1 MIGSAIDSVKAMAD
15 TVMVGQHTVMVEC
28 LANSAPVENADSK
41 LCHWLW
47 QLVNPDGAS
56 CLLESWNFCFFAGLA
71 VFILLCVVFRS
82 TWKRVVD
89 FLSHRLLIASL
100 IVLIAGFWVYTWGYY
115 NPELGWYSVIPRS
128 VISSFRMFVVVHDLA
143 RVDKE
148 LFTNDFY
155 MACFSL
161 THFAAALLTFLMIFK
176 LVGFRLFSII
186 RLIIL
191 QLRFRFCS
199 KAPIHVFWGIN
210 EVSLLLAESIKA
222 RGEKDSAI
230 KDDRIIFVNIAKDSA
245 DMPRQKASLVSVIDV
260 VTLRNSELE
269 RLDKIDALVDNCH
282 NGPSSVQPS
291 ENREDESP
299 TDVFGSLR
307 LRVLRKIVARAEAV
321 NFYLLS
327 DDEEQNVSG
336 ALNLQNDK
344 TVTSRDKVKIY
355 VHARKTINAE
365 LFDTYA
371 QYVEQK
377 DNVVEESIADMYS
390 KDNGQSKT
398 YKPSVKLVDSAYK
411 SVKRLKETDGCL
423 PVDCVEYDYRT
434 GLVSSPFTSLIVGFN
449 ATGQE
454 AFKYLYE
461 HGSFIGKDKNKLPF
475 KCYAVDQNMTAIEGI
490 ITSKVGYVIDSKELE
505 LINAEVNS
513 KVFWD
518 KVELIINDLN
528 YAVIALNNDELG
540 LQLAVNLFK
549 LALRKRDNKLP
560 LKIALRCYDS
570 RNIRMMHKAEKNL
583 NESIE
588 DSEINNV
595 SLTVFGDQSKIFDYE
610 SVLSDAALVKAKR
623 YNWVYEQTTPL
634 YDKEKEE
641 MTEDEQWQASFGS
654 EAVNNLLGKDASHG
668 SLYHAKYEL
677 LCQIEQNF
685 ANVAH
690 AKTKL
695 RLMGIDKDLTKLNA
709 LLDVIRNREP
719 GKTDY
724 KCDNAEYAELLHN
737 MALLEHER
745 FISARHLKGF
755 IQDPN
760 NKEAPQKDFVKKYHN
775 CLCAFLK
782 LKESTQSYDNNVID
796 TTLRLEAEER
806 KKKSSEG
813 DRNG

>member
-1 MIGSAIDSVKAMAD
+1 MIGSAIDSVKAVAD
-15 TVMVGQHTVMVEC
+15 TAMVGQHTVMVEC
-28 LANSAPVENADSK
+28 LANSTPVENADSK

-56 CLLESWNFCFFAGLA
+56 CLLAWNFWFFAGLV

-82 TWKRVVD
+82 AWKRVMD

-100 IVLIAGFWVYTWGYY
+100 IVLIAGFWVYTWGFYK
-115 NPELGWYSVIPRS
+115 PELGWYSVIPHS
-128 VISSFRMFVVVHDLA
+128 VISSFKMFVVMHDLA
-143 RVDKE
+143 RVESK
-148 LFTNDFY
+148 LFANDFY
-155 MACFSL
+155 MACFSI
-161 THFAAALLTFLMIFK
+161 THFLAAFLTFLAIFK
-176 LVGFRLFSII
+176 LVGFRLFSEL
-186 RLIIL
+186 RLWLLSIKFL
-191 QLRFRFCS
+191 SRGQ
-199 KAPIHVFWGIN
+199 KTIHVFWGIN
-210 EVSLLLAESIKA
+210 EESLLLAESIKE
-222 RGEKDSAI
+222 RCEKDSAM

-245 DMPRQKASLVSVIDV
+245 DMPRQKATLASVIDV
-260 VTLRNSELE
+260 VTLRNRELE
-269 RLDKIDALVDNCH
+269 RLDKLDALVDNCH
-282 NGPSSVQPS
+282 NGPASVQS
-291 ENREDESP
+291 SQNREKESP

-307 LRVLRKIVARAEAV
+307 LSVLRKIVARAKAV

-371 QYVEQK
+371 QYVEHDDK
-377 DNVVEESIADMYS
+377 
-390 KDNGQSKT
+390 
-398 YKPSVKLVDSAYK
+398 KPSVKIVDSAYK
-411 SVKRLKETDGCL
+411 SVKRLKEKIPGCL
-423 PVDCVEYDYRT
+423 PVDCVNFDKKT

-454 AFKYLYE
+454 AFKFLYE
-461 HGSFIGKDKNKLPF
+461 HGTFIGKDKNKLPF

-518 KVELIINDLN
+518 KVELIINELN
-528 YAVIALNNDELG
+528 YAVIALNDDELG

-588 DSEINNV
+588 DSEIKNV

-623 YNWVYEQTTPL
+623 YNWEYEKTTPI
-634 YDKEKEE
+634 YGDEKKG
-641 MTEDEQWQASFGS
+641 MDEDEQWKLSFGAD
-654 EAVNNLLGKDASHG
+654 AVKSTLKKPESHD
-668 SLYHAKYEL
+668 SLYHAKYEM
-677 LCQIEQNF
+677 LCKIEQNF

-724 KCDNAEYAELLHN
+724 KCDNAEYAELFHN

-745 FISARHLKGF
+745 FISARVLKGF
-755 IQDPN
+755 VYNQ
-760 NKEAPQKDFVKKYHN
+760 KKDFVKKFHN
-775 CLCAFLK
+775 CLCPLNT
-782 LKESTQSYDNNVID
+782 LDELTQSYDCNVID
-796 TTLRLEAEER
+796 TTLRLEAEKQEKEAEEQ
-806 KKKSSEG
+806 KKKSSEN

>member
-1 MIGSAIDSVKAMAD
+1 MIGRAIDSVKAVAD
-15 TVMVGQHTVMVEC
+15 TAMVGQHKVIVES
-28 LANSAPVENADSK
+28 LANGAPVENADTGFM
-41 LCHWLW
+41 HWVG
-47 QLVNPDGAS
+47 QLFNPEGAS
-56 CLLESWNFCFFAGLA
+56 CLLESWNFWFFAGLV

-82 TWKRVVD
+82 TWKKVVD
-89 FLSHRLLIASL
+89 FLSHHLLIASL
-100 IVLIAGFWVYTWGYY
+100 IVLIAGFLVYTWGYY

-128 VISSFRMFVVVHDLA
+128 VISSFKMFVVMHDLA

-186 RLIIL
+186 RLKIL
-191 QLRFRFCS
+191 QWRFRFCS

-210 EVSLLLAESIKA
+210 EESLLLAESIS
-222 RGEKDSAI
+222 EKIEAAGSPM
-230 KDDRIIFVNIAKDSA
+230 KHDRIIFVSIEKDSA
-245 DMPRQKASLVSVIDV
+245 DMPRQKATLASVIDV
-260 VTLRNSELE
+260 VTLRNRELE

-291 ENREDESP
+291 ENREDELP

-371 QYVEQK
+371 QYVEHDDK
-377 DNVVEESIADMYS
+377 
-390 KDNGQSKT
+390 
-398 YKPSVKLVDSAYK
+398 KPSVKLVDSAYK
-411 SVKRLKETDGCL
+411 SVKKLKETDVEETDGCL
-423 PVDCVEYDYRT
+423 PVDCVDYDKKT
-434 GLVSSPFTSLIVGFN
+434 GLVCSPFTSLIVGFN

-454 AFKYLYE
+454 AFKFLYE
-461 HGSFIGKDKNKLPF
+461 HGTFIGPNKEKLPF

-490 ITSKVGYVIDSKELE
+490 ITSKVGYVINSKELE

-610 SVLSDAALVKAKR
+610 SVLSDSALKEAKV
-623 YNWVYEQTTPL
+623 YNLEYAKTSGDGFENSA
-634 YDKEKEE
+634 EK
-641 MTEDEQWQASFGS
+641 QWQASFGS
-654 EAVNNLLGKDASHG
+654 EAVNKLLGKDASRG

-724 KCDNAEYAELLHN
+724 KCNNAEYAELLHN

-775 CLCAFLK
+775 CLCAFSE

-796 TTLRLEAEER
+796 TTIRLEAEER

>member
-1 MIGSAIDSVKAMAD
+1 MIGRAIDSAKAVADMA
-15 TVMVGQHTVMVEC
+15 MVGQHKVMVEC
-28 LANSAPVENADSK
+28 LTNSASLEKANSE
-41 LCHWLW
+41 LCYWIG
-47 QLVNPDGAS
+47 QLFNPDGAS
-56 CLLESWNFCFFAGLA
+56 CLLAWNFWFFAGLA

-82 TWKRVVD
+82 TWKKVVD
-89 FLSHRLLIASL
+89 FLSHHLLIASL
-100 IVLIAGFWVYTWGYY
+100 IVLIAGFLVYTWGYF

-148 LFTNDFY
+148 LFTNDIY

-176 LVGFRLFSII
+176 LVGFRLFSKI
-186 RLIIL
+186 RLKIL
-191 QLRFRFCS
+191 QWRFRFCS

-210 EVSLLLAESIKA
+210 EESLLLAESIKA

-230 KDDRIIFVNIAKDSA
+230 KDDRIIFVSIVKDSA

-291 ENREDESP
+291 ENREDELP

-307 LRVLRKIVARAEAV
+307 LRVLRKIVARAKAV

-371 QYVEQK
+371 QYVEHDDK
-377 DNVVEESIADMYS
+377 
-390 KDNGQSKT
+390 
-398 YKPSVKLVDSAYK
+398 KPSVKLVDSAYK

-461 HGSFIGKDKNKLPF
+461 HGTFIGPNKEKLPF

-490 ITSKVGYVIDSKELE
+490 ITSKVGYVIDSNELE

-583 NESIE
+583 NESIKK
-588 DSEINNV
+588 SQIKNV

-623 YNWVYEQTTPL
+623 YNWVYAKTSGDGFENSA
-634 YDKEKEE
+634 EK
-641 MTEDEQWQASFGS
+641 QWQASFGS
-654 EAVNNLLGKDASHG
+654 EAVNNLLGKDASRG

-677 LCQIEQNF
+677 LCKIEQNF

-695 RLMGIDKDLTKLNA
+695 PLMGIDKDLTKLNA

-775 CLCAFLK
+775 CLCAFSK

-813 DRNG
+813 DRNA

>member
-1 MIGSAIDSVKAMAD
+1 MIGRAIDSVKAVAD
-15 TVMVGQHTVMVEC
+15 TAMVGQHKVMVEC
-28 LANSAPVENADSK
+28 LANSASVEKADSK
-41 LCHWLW
+41 LCHWLG
-47 QLVNPDGAS
+47 QLVNPDGANVWW
-56 CLLESWNFCFFAGLA
+56 ESWNFCFFAGLV

-89 FLSHRLLIASL
+89 FLSHHLLIASL

-128 VISSFRMFVVVHDLA
+128 VISSFKMFVVMHDLA

-186 RLIIL
+186 RLKIL
-191 QLRFRFCS
+191 QWRFRFCS

-210 EVSLLLAESIKA
+210 EESLLLAESIKA

-230 KDDRIIFVNIAKDSA
+230 KDDRIIFVSIVKDSA
-245 DMPRQKASLVSVIDV
+245 DMPRQKATLASVIDV

-336 ALNLQNDK
+336 ALNLQNDN

-371 QYVEQK
+371 QYVEHDDK
-377 DNVVEESIADMYS
+377 
-390 KDNGQSKT
+390 
-398 YKPSVKLVDSAYK
+398 KPSVKLVDSAYK
-411 SVKRLKETDGCL
+411 SVKKLKETDVEETDGCL
-423 PVDCVEYDYRT
+423 PVDCVDYDKKT

-454 AFKYLYE
+454 AFKFLYE
-461 HGSFIGKDKNKLPF
+461 HGTFIGPNKEKLPF

-570 RNIRMMHKAEKNL
+570 HNIRMMHKVEKNL
-583 NESIE
+583 NESIKVK
-588 DSEINNV
+588 DSEKDSGKDSGIHV

-641 MTEDEQWQASFGS
+641 MDEDEQWKLSFGAD
-654 EAVNNLLGKDASHG
+654 AVKSTLEKPESHG
-668 SLYHAKYEL
+668 SLYHAKYEM
-677 LCQIEQNF
+677 LCKIEQNF

-695 RLMGIDKDLTKLNA
+695 QLMGLDKEHQKLND
-709 LLDVIRNREP
+709 LLKVIENRDP

-724 KCDNAEYAELLHN
+724 KCDKAEYAELLHN

-745 FISARHLKGF
+745 FISARRLKGF
-755 IQDPN
+755 EYGSP
-760 NKEAPQKDFVKKYHN
+760 KDFVKKHHD
-775 CLCAFLK
+775 CLCPLEM
-782 LKESTQSYDNNVID
+782 LDELTQSYDCNVID
-796 TTLRLEAEER
+796 TTLRLKAEEPQ
-806 KKKSSEG
+806 KKSSEG

>member
-1 MIGSAIDSVKAMAD
+1 MIGRAIDSVKAVAD
-15 TVMVGQHTVMVEC
+15 TAMVGQHKVMVEC
-28 LANSAPVENADSK
+28 LANSASLEKANSE
-41 LCHWLW
+41 LCYWIG
-47 QLVNPDGAS
+47 QLFNPDGAN
-56 CLLESWNFCFFAGLA
+56 CLLAWNFWFFAGLV

-89 FLSHRLLIASL
+89 FLSHHLLIASL

-128 VISSFRMFVVVHDLA
+128 VISSFKMFVVMHDLA

-186 RLIIL
+186 RLKIL
-191 QLRFRFCS
+191 QWRFRFCS
-199 KAPIHVFWGIN
+199 KVPIHVFWGIN
-210 EVSLLLAESIKA
+210 EESLLLAESIKA
-222 RGEKDSAI
+222 RGEKDSAM
-230 KDDRIIFVNIAKDSA
+230 KDDRIIFVSIVKDSA
-245 DMPRQKASLVSVIDV
+245 DMPRQKATLASVIDV
-260 VTLRNSELE
+260 VTLRNRELE

-291 ENREDESP
+291 ENREDELP

-390 KDNGQSKT
+390 NDNGQSKT

-411 SVKRLKETDGCL
+411 SVKRLKENLGCL

-461 HGSFIGKDKNKLPF
+461 HGTFIGPNKEKLPF

-610 SVLSDAALVKAKR
+610 SVLSDSSLEKAKV
-623 YNWVYEQTTPL
+623 YNLEYAKTSGNGFENSA
-634 YDKEKEE
+634 EK
-641 MTEDEQWQASFGS
+641 QWQASFGS
-654 EAVNNLLGKDASHG
+654 EAVNKLLGKDASHG

-775 CLCAFLK
+775 CLCAFSK